1 MCGIVGYVG
10 TDNTKD
16 IIIKGLKNLEYRGYD
31 SSGVSFIKNN
41 KLITKKEV
49 GSVSNL
55 EKTLK
60 TIDFSNI
67 AIAHTRWA
75 THGAPSKK
83 NAHPHTSGKWSVV
96 HNGIIE
102 NANMLK
108 STIHKH
114 TFKSDTDTEV
124 IVALLDYVSTCEKDN
139 MHALIKTCNLLQ
151 GSFALACINAQKSN
165 EIYVARNQ
173 SPLYIAL
180 SNSGAFITSDLS
192 LLENK
197 TSTYYSLDNFEF
209 ATITPDKATFY
220 NKNGKLIEKHA
231 KNLILSNI
239 SSELK
244 DYKHFMVK
252 EIHDIPLSLTN
263 TFEALN
269 QSSFLE
275 NIDLKN
281 INEVHLFG
289 CGTAYHTAKMG
300 ALFIQSLINIPAYA
314 HIASEYNDMTHL
326 IKNDALYVF
335 ISQSGETSDTLN
347 AMHTVQ
353 SHTKS
358 VVITNV
364 HHSTMALESDFLI
377 PIEAGKE
384 ISVASTKAYNTLNL
398 AVLML
403 THKIAL
409 AKNKALEKLDLNTIT
424 KAIKEILD
432 NEIAIESLADITLK
446 YNKVFFIGRKYD
458 YITAMEGSLKLKEI
472 TYINSSAFPAGE
484 LKHGTLA
491 LVDKKTLIVLIATDE
506 QTKSKMES
514 ALNEVKARGAKTL
527 VVTNLNIKQG
537 LSDYI
542 FKLPKLDTISTQL
555 VSSIPLQLLAYYVS
569 IKKEINP
576 DKPKNLAKSVTVE

>member
-10 TDNTKD
+10 SDNTKE
-16 IIIKGLKNLEYRGYD
+16 IIIKGLNSLEYRGYD

-41 KLITKKEV
+41 KLITKKEL
-49 GSVSNL
+49 GPVSNL

-60 TIDFSNI
+60 NIDFSNI

-83 NAHPHTSGKWSVV
+83 NAHPHTSGNWAIV

-108 STIHKH
+108 STLHKH

-124 IVALLDYVSTCEKDN
+124 IVALLDYISMCEKDK
-139 MHALIKTCNLLQ
+139 MCALIKTCSFLQ
-151 GSFALACINAQKSN
+151 GSFALACINSQNSN
-165 EIYVARNQ
+165 EIYVAKNQ

-180 SNSGAFITSDLS
+180 NDNGAFITSDLS

-197 TSTYYSLDNFEF
+197 ASTYYTLDNFEF
-209 ATITPDKATFY
+209 AKITPLEVTFY
-220 NKNGKLIEKHA
+220 NKDAKIIKKHA

-239 SSELK
+239 SSDLK
-244 DYKHFMVK
+244 NFKHFMLK
-252 EIHDIPLSLTN
+252 EMHDIPLSLTN

-269 QSSFLE
+269 QLNFLE
-275 NIDLKN
+275 NVDLKN
-281 INEVHLFG
+281 INEINLFG

-300 ALFIQSLINIPAYA
+300 ALILESLIGIPAYA
-314 HIASEYNDMTHL
+314 HIASEYNDMPHL
-326 IKNDALYVF
+326 TKNDALYVF

-347 AMHTVQ
+347 AMRTIQKHA
-353 SHTKS
+353 KAI
-358 VVITNV
+358 VITNV
-364 HHSTMALESDFLI
+364 HHSTMALESDYLI

-398 AVLML
+398 AVFML
-403 THKIAL
+403 THKL
-409 AKNKALEKLDLNTIT
+409 AIEKNIPLEKLNLTNIT
-424 KAIKEILD
+424 KSIKDILD
-432 NEIAIESLADITLK
+432 NKINIENLADITLK
-446 YNKVFFIGRKYD
+446 YSKIFFIGRKYD
-458 YITAMEGSLKLKEI
+458 YVTAMEGSLKLKEI
-472 TYINSSAFPAGE
+472 TYINSSAIPAGE

-491 LVDKKTLIVLIATDE
+491 LVDKKTLIVLVATDE
-506 QTKSKMES
+506 QTKPKIES

-527 VVTNLNIKQG
+527 VFTNLNVKQE
-537 LSDYI
+537 LCDYI
-542 FKLPKLDTISTQL
+542 FRLPKLDTISMQL
-555 VSSIPLQLLAYYVS
+555 VSSLPLQLLAYYVS
-569 IKKEINP
+569 AKKGINP

>member
-10 TDNTKD
+10 SDNTKD
-16 IIIKGLKNLEYRGYD
+16 VIIKGLIDLEYRGYD

-41 KLITKKEV
+41 KLITKKEL

-55 EKTLK
+55 EKALK
-60 TIDFSNI
+60 NIDFSNI

-83 NAHPHTSGKWSVV
+83 NAHPHTSGNWAIV

-108 STIHKH
+108 STLHNH

-124 IVALLDYVSTCEKDN
+124 IVALLDYVSTFEKNN
-139 MHALIKTCNLLQ
+139 MRALIKTCELLQ
-151 GSFALACINAQKSN
+151 GSFALACINAHNSN

-173 SPLYIAL
+173 SPLYIAF
-180 SNSGAFITSDLS
+180 NDSGAFITSDLS

-197 TSTYYSLDNFEF
+197 TSTYYTLDNFEF
-209 ATITPDKATFY
+209 ANVTPNNVIFY
-220 NKNGKLIEKHA
+220 NKEGKTIKKHA

-239 SSELK
+239 SSDLK
-244 DYKHFMVK
+244 NFEHFMLK
-252 EIHDIPLSLTN
+252 EMYDIPLSLTN

-269 QSSFLE
+269 QLNFLE
-275 NIDLKN
+275 DVDLKN

-300 ALFIQSLINIPAYA
+300 ALILESLVNIPAYA
-314 HIASEYNDMTHL
+314 HIASEYNDMTHP

-347 AMHTVQ
+347 AMHTIQ
-353 SHTKS
+353 KHTKAI
-358 VVITNV
+358 VITNV
-364 HHSTMALESDFLI
+364 HHSTMALESDYLI

-403 THKIAL
+403 VQKIANTKNLSL
-409 AKNKALEKLDLNTIT
+409 AKLNLPELT
-424 KAIKEILD
+424 KAIKDILAD
-432 NEIAIESLADITLK
+432 KTKIESLADITLK
-446 YNKVFFIGRKYD
+446 YSKIFFIGRKYD
-458 YITAMEGSLKLKEI
+458 YVTALEGSLKLKEI

-491 LVDKKTLIVLIATDE
+491 LVDKKTLIILVATDE
-506 QTKSKMES
+506 QIKPKIES

-527 VVTNLNIKQG
+527 VITNLIIKQE
-537 LSDYI
+537 LCDYI
-542 FKLPKLDTISTQL
+542 FRLPKLDIISTQL
-555 VSSIPLQLLAYYVS
+555 VNSLPLQLLAYYAS
-569 IKKEINP
+569 IKKGINP